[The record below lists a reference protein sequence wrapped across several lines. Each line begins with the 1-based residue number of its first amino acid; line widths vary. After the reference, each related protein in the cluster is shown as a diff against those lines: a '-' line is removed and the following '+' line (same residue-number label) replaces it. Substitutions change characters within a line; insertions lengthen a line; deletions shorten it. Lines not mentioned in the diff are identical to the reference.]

1 MRNAIEEL
9 IFSDV
14 SSYDIYVNTGVN
26 QGLVGDIKDGYLT
39 IDSIPY
45 IDAERL
51 YYYSFERKA
60 LVTSWFLTN
69 SHNVELA
76 CSQRVIEGKI
86 DTLYTPKI

>member
-39 IDSIPY
+39 IDSRILMLKDY
-45 IDAERL
+45 III
-51 YYYSFERKA
+51 
-60 LVTSWFLTN
+60 V
-69 SHNVELA
+69 
-76 CSQRVIEGKI
+76 
-86 DTLYTPKI
+86 

>member
-51 YYYSFERKA
+51 YLS
-60 LVTSWFLTN
+60 LI
-69 SHNVELA
+69 H
-76 CSQRVIEGKI
+76 I
-86 DTLYTPKI
+86 

>member
-39 IDSIPY
+39 IDFIPY

-51 YYYSFERKA
+51 YYYSLERKA
-60 LVTSWFLTN
+60 LVTS
-69 SHNVELA
+69 
-76 CSQRVIEGKI
+76 
-86 DTLYTPKI
+86 

>member
-14 SSYDIYVNTGVN
+14 SIN

-51 YYYSFERKA
+51 YYYSLERKA
-60 LVTSWFLTN
+60 LVTS
-69 SHNVELA
+69 
-76 CSQRVIEGKI
+76 
-86 DTLYTPKI
+86 